1 MMMGTAVLTGT
12 TSCVS
17 DLDQYP
23 HTETTSKDVYTS
35 LANYEAVLGKIYA
48 AMVTSGQGKGGDNK
62 DMESV
67 LNAGSGFD
75 YMRMFINMQECGT
88 DEFASTWLTGEQT
101 TGLTYLSWDANDAWV
116 SDMYYRIYYNI
127 ALCNEF
133 LRNANNAN
141 FSGADAEKMKEY
153 KAEVRFMRALFYYH
167 ALDFYRNIPMVTEND
182 PVGSYIPPRY
192 TPQQT
197 FDYIESELKDCVGDM
212 LPASTCPYGQAS
224 QGAAYTLLAKLYLNS
239 EVYTGVAKY
248 AECKEA
254 CEKVMDMGYSLE
266 SDYSK
271 LFNADNDKRT
281 NEIIFA
287 LPVSAEHTVSWGSST
302 YKELAR
308 EHRRQFDI
316 PVIGITGTNG
326 KTTTKELVSAVLAK
340 KYRVLHTEA
349 NYNNDVGVPRTLL
362 QITPEHEIAVVE
374 MGASHPG
381 DIQQLVDYVEPTC
394 GMITN
399 VGRAHLEGFGS
410 FEGVKRTKGELYDF
424 MRAHGAL
431 LFLNESD
438 ADLME
443 MAAER
448 QFDRVVTYGTDSTAD
463 VRGTLIS
470 CAPFLH
476 FSFQAAAALTPQ
488 PLEVRSQL
496 IGSYNMSN
504 MLAAIAIGLH
514 FGVSPQD
521 AAQALEDYQPS
532 NNRSQLTV
540 TDRNRLIVDAYNAN
554 PSSMAAAIENFRLT
568 EADHKMAILGDMR
581 ELGEASAE
589 EHQRIVDLLER
600 DGFHDVWLVG
610 PEFAATNTAYR
621 TFPDVEAVRRAIAEE
636 LPSGRTILIKGSN
649 GIRLFELPA
658 LL

>member
-1 MMMGTAVLTGT
+1 MKLKNILYSMMLGTAVLTSA

-23 HTETTSKDVYTS
+23 QTETTSKDVYTS

-67 LNAGSGFD
+67 LNKGAGFD

-133 LRNANNAN
+133 LRNANSAN

-239 EVYTGVAKY
+239 EVYTGVDKY

-302 YKELAR
+302 YLVCGQLSMSNANQNVADFGVTAGWSEFRLRPEFVDKFTQTDIDGGDDGDKRCKFFTNGQSKDISSMTTETAGYLSEKWSNLKDDGITAASNTADAGVETDFPLFRLADVYLMYAECVVRCKDANDKPLDWDPWNGGININDQTVIESRKKGAIYWINLLRERAYGKDENRNPRGQVWKENFSSKEAFLQFILDERAR
-308 EHRRQFDI
+308 ELYHEGYRRTDLIRYGQFTTNKYIWQWKGGVHDGQAVDSKYNIYPI
-316 PVIGITGTNG
+316 PNT
-326 KTTTKELVSAVLAK
+326 EL
-340 KYRVLHTEA
+340 T
-349 NYNNDVGVPRTLL
+349 
-362 QITPEHEIAVVE
+362 
-374 MGASHPG
+374 
-381 DIQQLVDYVEPTC
+381 
-394 GMITN
+394 
-399 VGRAHLEGFGS
+399 
-410 FEGVKRTKGELYDF
+410 
-424 MRAHGAL
+424 
-431 LFLNESD
+431 
-438 ADLME
+438 
-443 MAAER
+443 
-448 QFDRVVTYGTDSTAD
+448 
-463 VRGTLIS
+463 
-470 CAPFLH
+470 
-476 FSFQAAAALTPQ
+476 
-488 PLEVRSQL
+488 
-496 IGSYNMSN
+496 
-504 MLAAIAIGLH
+504 
-514 FGVSPQD
+514 
-521 AAQALEDYQPS
+521 
-532 NNRSQLTV
+532 
-540 TDRNRLIVDAYNAN
+540 AN
-554 PSSMAAAIENFRLT
+554 PNLHN
-568 EADHKMAILGDMR
+568 D
-581 ELGEASAE
+581 
-589 EHQRIVDLLER
+589 
-600 DGFHDVWLVG
+600 
-610 PEFAATNTAYR
+610 NY
-621 TFPDVEAVRRAIAEE
+621 
-636 LPSGRTILIKGSN
+636 
-649 GIRLFELPA
+649 
-658 LL
+658 

>member
-1 MMMGTAVLTGT
+1 MKLKNILYSMMMGTAVLTGA

-67 LNAGSGFD
+67 LNKGAGFD

-133 LRNANNAN
+133 LRNANSAN

-254 CEKVMDMGYSLE
+254 CWKVMNMGYSLE
-266 SDYSK
+266 DNYSK

-302 YKELAR
+302 YLVCGQVSMSNANQNVADYGVTAGWSEFRLRPEFVDKFTQTDIDGNGDKRCKFFTNGQSKDISSMTTETAGYLSEKWSNLKDDGTTASNTGDAGVDTDFPLFRLADVYLMYAECVVRLHNDWDNWAGGSDAESDSRKQGAIYWINKVRERSKASDVWASNFADDDAFLQFILDERAR
-308 EHRRQFDI
+308 ELYHEGYRRTDLIRYGQFTTNKYIWQWKGGVHDGQAVDSKYNIYPI
-316 PVIGITGTNG
+316 PNT
-326 KTTTKELVSAVLAK
+326 EL
-340 KYRVLHTEA
+340 T
-349 NYNNDVGVPRTLL
+349 
-362 QITPEHEIAVVE
+362 
-374 MGASHPG
+374 
-381 DIQQLVDYVEPTC
+381 
-394 GMITN
+394 
-399 VGRAHLEGFGS
+399 
-410 FEGVKRTKGELYDF
+410 
-424 MRAHGAL
+424 
-431 LFLNESD
+431 
-438 ADLME
+438 
-443 MAAER
+443 
-448 QFDRVVTYGTDSTAD
+448 
-463 VRGTLIS
+463 
-470 CAPFLH
+470 
-476 FSFQAAAALTPQ
+476 
-488 PLEVRSQL
+488 
-496 IGSYNMSN
+496 
-504 MLAAIAIGLH
+504 
-514 FGVSPQD
+514 
-521 AAQALEDYQPS
+521 
-532 NNRSQLTV
+532 
-540 TDRNRLIVDAYNAN
+540 AN
-554 PSSMAAAIENFRLT
+554 PNLHN
-568 EADHKMAILGDMR
+568 D
-581 ELGEASAE
+581 
-589 EHQRIVDLLER
+589 
-600 DGFHDVWLVG
+600 
-610 PEFAATNTAYR
+610 NY
-621 TFPDVEAVRRAIAEE
+621 
-636 LPSGRTILIKGSN
+636 
-649 GIRLFELPA
+649 
-658 LL
+658 

>member
-1 MMMGTAVLTGT
+1 MKLKNILYSMMMGTAVLTGT

-67 LNAGSGFD
+67 LNSGSGFD

-254 CEKVMDMGYSLE
+254 CDKVMSMGYSLE

-302 YKELAR
+302 YLVCGQVSMSNANQNVADYGVTAGWSEFRLRPEFVDKFTQTDIDGNGDKRCKFFTNGQSKDVTSMTDEASGYLSEKWSNLKDDGTTASNTADAGVDTDFPLFRLADVYLMYAECVARTVEDKDKLDDWAGGSDAESDSRKQGAIYWINKVRERAYGKDENGNPRGQVWKENFSSKEAFLQFILDERAR
-308 EHRRQFDI
+308 ELYHEGYRRTDLIRYGQFTTNKYIWQWKGGTHDGQAVDSKYNIYPI
-316 PVIGITGTNG
+316 PNT
-326 KTTTKELVSAVLAK
+326 EL
-340 KYRVLHTEA
+340 T
-349 NYNNDVGVPRTLL
+349 
-362 QITPEHEIAVVE
+362 
-374 MGASHPG
+374 
-381 DIQQLVDYVEPTC
+381 
-394 GMITN
+394 
-399 VGRAHLEGFGS
+399 
-410 FEGVKRTKGELYDF
+410 
-424 MRAHGAL
+424 
-431 LFLNESD
+431 
-438 ADLME
+438 
-443 MAAER
+443 
-448 QFDRVVTYGTDSTAD
+448 
-463 VRGTLIS
+463 
-470 CAPFLH
+470 
-476 FSFQAAAALTPQ
+476 
-488 PLEVRSQL
+488 
-496 IGSYNMSN
+496 
-504 MLAAIAIGLH
+504 
-514 FGVSPQD
+514 
-521 AAQALEDYQPS
+521 
-532 NNRSQLTV
+532 
-540 TDRNRLIVDAYNAN
+540 AN
-554 PSSMAAAIENFRLT
+554 PNLHN
-568 EADHKMAILGDMR
+568 D
-581 ELGEASAE
+581 
-589 EHQRIVDLLER
+589 
-600 DGFHDVWLVG
+600 
-610 PEFAATNTAYR
+610 NY
-621 TFPDVEAVRRAIAEE
+621 
-636 LPSGRTILIKGSN
+636 
-649 GIRLFELPA
+649 
-658 LL
+658 

>member
-1 MMMGTAVLTGT
+1 MKLKNILYSMMMGTAVLTGT

-62 DMESV
+62 DMSSV
-67 LNAGSGFD
+67 LNKGAGFD

-133 LRNANNAN
+133 LRNANSAN

-287 LPVSAEHTVSWGSST
+287 LPVSAEHIVSWGSST
-302 YKELAR
+302 YLVCGQVSLSNANQNVADYGVTAGWSEFRLRPEFVDKFTQTDIDGGDDGDKRCKFFTNGQSKDISSMTTETAGYLSEKWSNLKDDGITAASNTADAGVETDFPLFRLADVYLMYAECVVRCKDANDKPLDWDPWNGGININDQTVIESRKKGAIYWINLLRERAYGKDENRNPRGQVWKENFSSKEAFLQFILDERAR
-308 EHRRQFDI
+308 ELYHEGYRRTDLIRYGQFTTNKYIWQWKGGVHDGQAVDSKYNIYPI
-316 PVIGITGTNG
+316 PNT
-326 KTTTKELVSAVLAK
+326 EL
-340 KYRVLHTEA
+340 T
-349 NYNNDVGVPRTLL
+349 
-362 QITPEHEIAVVE
+362 
-374 MGASHPG
+374 
-381 DIQQLVDYVEPTC
+381 
-394 GMITN
+394 
-399 VGRAHLEGFGS
+399 
-410 FEGVKRTKGELYDF
+410 
-424 MRAHGAL
+424 
-431 LFLNESD
+431 
-438 ADLME
+438 
-443 MAAER
+443 
-448 QFDRVVTYGTDSTAD
+448 
-463 VRGTLIS
+463 
-470 CAPFLH
+470 
-476 FSFQAAAALTPQ
+476 
-488 PLEVRSQL
+488 
-496 IGSYNMSN
+496 
-504 MLAAIAIGLH
+504 
-514 FGVSPQD
+514 
-521 AAQALEDYQPS
+521 
-532 NNRSQLTV
+532 
-540 TDRNRLIVDAYNAN
+540 AN
-554 PSSMAAAIENFRLT
+554 PNLHN
-568 EADHKMAILGDMR
+568 D
-581 ELGEASAE
+581 
-589 EHQRIVDLLER
+589 
-600 DGFHDVWLVG
+600 
-610 PEFAATNTAYR
+610 NY
-621 TFPDVEAVRRAIAEE
+621 
-636 LPSGRTILIKGSN
+636 
-649 GIRLFELPA
+649 
-658 LL
+658 

>member
-1 MMMGTAVLTGT
+1 MKLKNILYSMMMGTAVLTGT

-67 LNAGSGFD
+67 LNKGAGFD

-133 LRNANNAN
+133 LRNANSAS

-239 EVYTGVAKY
+239 EVYTGVPKY
-248 AECKEA
+248 TECKEA
-254 CEKVMDMGYSLE
+254 CDKVMSMGYSLE
-266 SDYSK
+266 DNYSK

-302 YKELAR
+302 YLVCGQVSMSNANQNVADYGVTAGWSEFRLRPEFVDKFTQTDIDGSGDKRCKFFTNGQSKDVTSMTDETAGYLSEKWSNLKDDGTTASNTGDAGVETDFPLFRLADVYLMYAECVVRLHNDWDNWAGGSDAESDSRKQGAIYWINKIRERSKASDVWASNFADDDAFLQFILDERAR
-308 EHRRQFDI
+308 ELYHEGYRRTDLIRYGQFTTNKYIWQWKGGVHDGQAVDSKYNIYPI
-316 PVIGITGTNG
+316 PNT
-326 KTTTKELVSAVLAK
+326 EL
-340 KYRVLHTEA
+340 T
-349 NYNNDVGVPRTLL
+349 
-362 QITPEHEIAVVE
+362 
-374 MGASHPG
+374 
-381 DIQQLVDYVEPTC
+381 
-394 GMITN
+394 
-399 VGRAHLEGFGS
+399 
-410 FEGVKRTKGELYDF
+410 
-424 MRAHGAL
+424 
-431 LFLNESD
+431 
-438 ADLME
+438 
-443 MAAER
+443 
-448 QFDRVVTYGTDSTAD
+448 
-463 VRGTLIS
+463 
-470 CAPFLH
+470 
-476 FSFQAAAALTPQ
+476 
-488 PLEVRSQL
+488 
-496 IGSYNMSN
+496 
-504 MLAAIAIGLH
+504 
-514 FGVSPQD
+514 
-521 AAQALEDYQPS
+521 
-532 NNRSQLTV
+532 
-540 TDRNRLIVDAYNAN
+540 AN
-554 PSSMAAAIENFRLT
+554 PNLHN
-568 EADHKMAILGDMR
+568 D
-581 ELGEASAE
+581 
-589 EHQRIVDLLER
+589 
-600 DGFHDVWLVG
+600 
-610 PEFAATNTAYR
+610 NY
-621 TFPDVEAVRRAIAEE
+621 
-636 LPSGRTILIKGSN
+636 
-649 GIRLFELPA
+649 
-658 LL
+658 

>member
-1 MMMGTAVLTGT
+1 MKLKNILYSMMMGTAVLTGA

-67 LNAGSGFD
+67 LNKGAGFD

-133 LRNANNAN
+133 LRNANSAS

-254 CEKVMDMGYSLE
+254 CDKVMSMGYSLE
-266 SDYSK
+266 DNYSK

-302 YKELAR
+302 YLVCGQVSMSNANQNVADYGVTAGWSEFRLRPEFVDKFSQTDIDGNGDRRCKFFTNGQSKDISSMTTETAGYLSEKWSNLKDDGTTASNTADAGVETDFPLFRLADVYLMYAECVVRLHNDWDNWAGGSDATDPTVIASRKQGAIYWINLLRERAYGKDENGNPRGQVWASNFADDDAFLQFILDERAR
-308 EHRRQFDI
+308 ELYHEGYRRTDLIRYGQFTTNKYIWQWKGGVHDGQAVDSKYNIYPI
-316 PVIGITGTNG
+316 PNT
-326 KTTTKELVSAVLAK
+326 EL
-340 KYRVLHTEA
+340 T
-349 NYNNDVGVPRTLL
+349 
-362 QITPEHEIAVVE
+362 
-374 MGASHPG
+374 
-381 DIQQLVDYVEPTC
+381 
-394 GMITN
+394 
-399 VGRAHLEGFGS
+399 
-410 FEGVKRTKGELYDF
+410 
-424 MRAHGAL
+424 
-431 LFLNESD
+431 
-438 ADLME
+438 
-443 MAAER
+443 
-448 QFDRVVTYGTDSTAD
+448 
-463 VRGTLIS
+463 
-470 CAPFLH
+470 
-476 FSFQAAAALTPQ
+476 
-488 PLEVRSQL
+488 
-496 IGSYNMSN
+496 
-504 MLAAIAIGLH
+504 
-514 FGVSPQD
+514 
-521 AAQALEDYQPS
+521 
-532 NNRSQLTV
+532 
-540 TDRNRLIVDAYNAN
+540 AN
-554 PSSMAAAIENFRLT
+554 PNLHN
-568 EADHKMAILGDMR
+568 D
-581 ELGEASAE
+581 
-589 EHQRIVDLLER
+589 
-600 DGFHDVWLVG
+600 
-610 PEFAATNTAYR
+610 NY
-621 TFPDVEAVRRAIAEE
+621 
-636 LPSGRTILIKGSN
+636 
-649 GIRLFELPA
+649 
-658 LL
+658 

>member
-1 MMMGTAVLTGT
+1 MMGTAVLTGT

-67 LNAGSGFD
+67 LNKGAGFD

-133 LRNANNAN
+133 LRNANSAN

-239 EVYTGVAKY
+239 EVYTGVDKY

-254 CEKVMDMGYSLE
+254 YEKVMDMGYSLE

-287 LPVSAEHTVSWGSST
+287 LPVSAEHIVSWGSST
-302 YKELAR
+302 YLVCGQVSLSNANQNVADYGVTAGWSEFRLRPEFVDKFTQTDIDGGDDGDKRCKFFTNGQSKDISSMTTETAGYLSEKWSNLKDDGITAASNTADAGVETDFPLFRLADVYLMYAECVVRCKDANDKPLDWDPWNGGININDQTVIESRKKGAIYWINLLRERAYGKDENGNPRGQVWKENFSSKEAFLQFILDERAR
-308 EHRRQFDI
+308 ELYHEGYRRTDLIRYGQFTTNKYIWQWKGGVHDGQAVDSKYNIYPI
-316 PVIGITGTNG
+316 PNT
-326 KTTTKELVSAVLAK
+326 EL
-340 KYRVLHTEA
+340 T
-349 NYNNDVGVPRTLL
+349 
-362 QITPEHEIAVVE
+362 
-374 MGASHPG
+374 
-381 DIQQLVDYVEPTC
+381 
-394 GMITN
+394 
-399 VGRAHLEGFGS
+399 
-410 FEGVKRTKGELYDF
+410 
-424 MRAHGAL
+424 
-431 LFLNESD
+431 
-438 ADLME
+438 
-443 MAAER
+443 
-448 QFDRVVTYGTDSTAD
+448 
-463 VRGTLIS
+463 
-470 CAPFLH
+470 
-476 FSFQAAAALTPQ
+476 
-488 PLEVRSQL
+488 
-496 IGSYNMSN
+496 
-504 MLAAIAIGLH
+504 
-514 FGVSPQD
+514 
-521 AAQALEDYQPS
+521 
-532 NNRSQLTV
+532 
-540 TDRNRLIVDAYNAN
+540 AN
-554 PSSMAAAIENFRLT
+554 PNLHN
-568 EADHKMAILGDMR
+568 D
-581 ELGEASAE
+581 
-589 EHQRIVDLLER
+589 
-600 DGFHDVWLVG
+600 
-610 PEFAATNTAYR
+610 NY
-621 TFPDVEAVRRAIAEE
+621 
-636 LPSGRTILIKGSN
+636 
-649 GIRLFELPA
+649 
-658 LL
+658 

>member
-1 MMMGTAVLTGT
+1 MKLKNILYSMMMGTAVLTGT
-12 TSCVS
+12 TGCVS

-67 LNAGSGFD
+67 LNNGSGFD

-133 LRNANNAN
+133 LRNANGAS

-192 TPQQT
+192 TPLQT

-302 YKELAR
+302 YLVCGQVSMSNANQNVADYGVTAGWSEFRLRPEFVDKFTQTDIDGNGDKRCKFFTNGQSKDVTSMTDETAGYLSEKWSNLKDDGTTASNTADAGVDTDFPLFRLADVYLMYAECVARTVEDKDKLDDWAGGSDAESDSRKQGAIYWINKVRERAYGKDENGNPRGQVWKENFSSKDAFLQFILDERAR
-308 EHRRQFDI
+308 ELYHEGYRRTDLIRFGEFTTSKYIWQWKGGTHDGQAVDSKYNIYPI
-316 PVIGITGTNG
+316 PNT
-326 KTTTKELVSAVLAK
+326 EL
-340 KYRVLHTEA
+340 T
-349 NYNNDVGVPRTLL
+349 
-362 QITPEHEIAVVE
+362 
-374 MGASHPG
+374 
-381 DIQQLVDYVEPTC
+381 
-394 GMITN
+394 
-399 VGRAHLEGFGS
+399 
-410 FEGVKRTKGELYDF
+410 
-424 MRAHGAL
+424 
-431 LFLNESD
+431 
-438 ADLME
+438 
-443 MAAER
+443 
-448 QFDRVVTYGTDSTAD
+448 
-463 VRGTLIS
+463 
-470 CAPFLH
+470 
-476 FSFQAAAALTPQ
+476 
-488 PLEVRSQL
+488 
-496 IGSYNMSN
+496 
-504 MLAAIAIGLH
+504 
-514 FGVSPQD
+514 
-521 AAQALEDYQPS
+521 
-532 NNRSQLTV
+532 
-540 TDRNRLIVDAYNAN
+540 AN
-554 PSSMAAAIENFRLT
+554 PNLHN
-568 EADHKMAILGDMR
+568 D
-581 ELGEASAE
+581 
-589 EHQRIVDLLER
+589 
-600 DGFHDVWLVG
+600 
-610 PEFAATNTAYR
+610 NY
-621 TFPDVEAVRRAIAEE
+621 
-636 LPSGRTILIKGSN
+636 
-649 GIRLFELPA
+649 
-658 LL
+658 

>member
-1 MMMGTAVLTGT
+1 MMGTAVLTGT

-67 LNAGSGFD
+67 LNNGSGFD

-133 LRNANNAN
+133 LRNANSAS
-141 FSGADAEKMKEY
+141 FSGADAEKLKEY

-254 CEKVMDMGYSLE
+254 CEKVMNMGYSLE

-287 LPVSAEHTVSWGSST
+287 LPVSAEHTVSWGAST
-302 YKELAR
+302 YLVCGQLSMSNANQNVADFGATSGWSEFRLRPEFVDKFTQADIDGDDNGDKRCKFFTNGQSKDITDMTTETAGYLSEKWSNLKDDGTTASNTGDAGVDTDFPLFRLADVYLMYAECVVRTGDDWDNWAGGSDAESDSRKKGAIYWINKVRERAYGIDENGNPKGQVWKENFSSKDAFLQFILDERAR
-308 EHRRQFDI
+308 ELYHEGYRRTDLIRYGQFTTNKYIWQWKGGVHDGQAVDSKYNIYPI
-316 PVIGITGTNG
+316 PNT
-326 KTTTKELVSAVLAK
+326 EL
-340 KYRVLHTEA
+340 T
-349 NYNNDVGVPRTLL
+349 
-362 QITPEHEIAVVE
+362 
-374 MGASHPG
+374 
-381 DIQQLVDYVEPTC
+381 
-394 GMITN
+394 
-399 VGRAHLEGFGS
+399 
-410 FEGVKRTKGELYDF
+410 
-424 MRAHGAL
+424 
-431 LFLNESD
+431 
-438 ADLME
+438 
-443 MAAER
+443 
-448 QFDRVVTYGTDSTAD
+448 
-463 VRGTLIS
+463 
-470 CAPFLH
+470 
-476 FSFQAAAALTPQ
+476 
-488 PLEVRSQL
+488 
-496 IGSYNMSN
+496 
-504 MLAAIAIGLH
+504 
-514 FGVSPQD
+514 
-521 AAQALEDYQPS
+521 
-532 NNRSQLTV
+532 
-540 TDRNRLIVDAYNAN
+540 AN
-554 PSSMAAAIENFRLT
+554 PNLHN
-568 EADHKMAILGDMR
+568 D
-581 ELGEASAE
+581 
-589 EHQRIVDLLER
+589 
-600 DGFHDVWLVG
+600 
-610 PEFAATNTAYR
+610 NY
-621 TFPDVEAVRRAIAEE
+621 
-636 LPSGRTILIKGSN
+636 
-649 GIRLFELPA
+649 
-658 LL
+658 

>member
-1 MMMGTAVLTGT
+1 MKLKNILYSMMMGTAVLTGT

-67 LNAGSGFD
+67 LNKGAGFD

-133 LRNANNAN
+133 LRNANSAS

-239 EVYTGVAKY
+239 EVYTGVPKY
-248 AECKEA
+248 TECKEA
-254 CEKVMDMGYSLE
+254 CDKVMSMGYSLE
-266 SDYSK
+266 DNYSK

-302 YKELAR
+302 YLVCGQVSMSNANQNVADYGVTAGWSEFRLRPEFVDKFTQTDIDGSGDKRCKFFTNGQSKDVTSMTDETAGYLSEKWSNQKDDKTTASNTADAGVETDFPLFRLADVYLMYAECVVRTVKDKKEWDDWAGGSDAESDSRKQGAIYWINKVRERSKASDVWASNFADDDAFLQFILDERAR
-308 EHRRQFDI
+308 ELYHEGYRRTDLIRYGQFTTNKYIWQWKGGVHDGQAVDSKYNIYPI
-316 PVIGITGTNG
+316 PNT
-326 KTTTKELVSAVLAK
+326 EL
-340 KYRVLHTEA
+340 T
-349 NYNNDVGVPRTLL
+349 
-362 QITPEHEIAVVE
+362 
-374 MGASHPG
+374 
-381 DIQQLVDYVEPTC
+381 
-394 GMITN
+394 
-399 VGRAHLEGFGS
+399 
-410 FEGVKRTKGELYDF
+410 
-424 MRAHGAL
+424 
-431 LFLNESD
+431 
-438 ADLME
+438 
-443 MAAER
+443 
-448 QFDRVVTYGTDSTAD
+448 
-463 VRGTLIS
+463 
-470 CAPFLH
+470 
-476 FSFQAAAALTPQ
+476 
-488 PLEVRSQL
+488 
-496 IGSYNMSN
+496 
-504 MLAAIAIGLH
+504 
-514 FGVSPQD
+514 
-521 AAQALEDYQPS
+521 
-532 NNRSQLTV
+532 
-540 TDRNRLIVDAYNAN
+540 AN
-554 PSSMAAAIENFRLT
+554 PNLHN
-568 EADHKMAILGDMR
+568 D
-581 ELGEASAE
+581 
-589 EHQRIVDLLER
+589 
-600 DGFHDVWLVG
+600 
-610 PEFAATNTAYR
+610 NY
-621 TFPDVEAVRRAIAEE
+621 
-636 LPSGRTILIKGSN
+636 
-649 GIRLFELPA
+649 
-658 LL
+658 

>member
-1 MMMGTAVLTGT
+1 MKLKNILYSMMMGTAVLTGT

-67 LNAGSGFD
+67 LNNGSGFD

-133 LRNANNAN
+133 LRNANSAS

-248 AECKEA
+248 AECKDA
-254 CEKVMDMGYSLE
+254 CKKVMDMGYSLE

-302 YKELAR
+302 YLVCGQLSMSNANQNVADFGATSGWSEFRLRPEFVDKFT
-308 EHRRQFDI
+308 QTDI
-316 PVIGITGTNG
+316 DGGGDKRCKFFTNG
-326 KTTTKELVSAVLAK
+326 QSKDVTSMTDETTGYLSEKWSNLKDDGTTASNTADAGVETDYPLFRLADVYLMYAECVARLGEDWDNWDGGSDAEAATRKEGAIYYINKVRERAYGDA
-340 KYRVLHTEA
+340 
-349 NYNNDVGVPRTLL
+349 
-362 QITPEHEIAVVE
+362 EHNAWKDNF
-374 MGASHPG
+374 A
-381 DIQQLVDYVEPTC
+381 
-394 GMITN
+394 
-399 VGRAHLEGFGS
+399 
-410 FEGVKRTKGELYDF
+410 
-424 MRAHGAL
+424 
-431 LFLNESD
+431 SD
-438 ADLME
+438 ADFLQFILD
-443 MAAER
+443 ER
-448 QFDRVVTYGTDSTAD
+448 ARELYHEGYRRTDLIRFGEFTTNKYIWQWKGGTHDGQAVDSKYNIYPIPNTE
-463 VRGTLIS
+463 
-470 CAPFLH
+470 
-476 FSFQAAAALTPQ
+476 LT
-488 PLEVRSQL
+488 
-496 IGSYNMSN
+496 
-504 MLAAIAIGLH
+504 
-514 FGVSPQD
+514 
-521 AAQALEDYQPS
+521 
-532 NNRSQLTV
+532 
-540 TDRNRLIVDAYNAN
+540 AN
-554 PSSMAAAIENFRLT
+554 PNLHN
-568 EADHKMAILGDMR
+568 D
-581 ELGEASAE
+581 
-589 EHQRIVDLLER
+589 
-600 DGFHDVWLVG
+600 
-610 PEFAATNTAYR
+610 NY
-621 TFPDVEAVRRAIAEE
+621 
-636 LPSGRTILIKGSN
+636 
-649 GIRLFELPA
+649 
-658 LL
+658 

>member
-1 MMMGTAVLTGT
+1 MKLKNILYSMMMGTAVLTGA

-67 LNAGSGFD
+67 LNKGAGFD

-133 LRNANNAN
+133 LRNANSAS

-197 FDYIESELKDCVGDM
+197 FDYIESELKDCVDDM

-287 LPVSAEHTVSWGSST
+287 LPVSAEHTVNWGSST
-302 YKELAR
+302 YLVCGQVSMSNANQNVADYGVTAGWSEFRLRPEFVDKFTQTDIDGSGDKRCKFFTNGQSKDVTSMTDETAGYLSEKWSNLKDDGTTASNTGDAGVDTDFPLFRLADVYLMYAECVVRLHNDWDNWAGGSDAESDSRKKGAIYWNKKVRERAYGKGKGQVWSSNFADDDAFLQFILDERAR
-308 EHRRQFDI
+308 ELYHEGYRRTDLIRYGQFTTNKYIWQWKGGVHDGQAVDSKYNIYPI
-316 PVIGITGTNG
+316 PNT
-326 KTTTKELVSAVLAK
+326 EL
-340 KYRVLHTEA
+340 T
-349 NYNNDVGVPRTLL
+349 
-362 QITPEHEIAVVE
+362 
-374 MGASHPG
+374 
-381 DIQQLVDYVEPTC
+381 
-394 GMITN
+394 
-399 VGRAHLEGFGS
+399 
-410 FEGVKRTKGELYDF
+410 
-424 MRAHGAL
+424 
-431 LFLNESD
+431 
-438 ADLME
+438 
-443 MAAER
+443 
-448 QFDRVVTYGTDSTAD
+448 
-463 VRGTLIS
+463 
-470 CAPFLH
+470 
-476 FSFQAAAALTPQ
+476 
-488 PLEVRSQL
+488 
-496 IGSYNMSN
+496 
-504 MLAAIAIGLH
+504 
-514 FGVSPQD
+514 
-521 AAQALEDYQPS
+521 
-532 NNRSQLTV
+532 
-540 TDRNRLIVDAYNAN
+540 AN
-554 PSSMAAAIENFRLT
+554 PNLHN
-568 EADHKMAILGDMR
+568 D
-581 ELGEASAE
+581 
-589 EHQRIVDLLER
+589 
-600 DGFHDVWLVG
+600 
-610 PEFAATNTAYR
+610 NY
-621 TFPDVEAVRRAIAEE
+621 
-636 LPSGRTILIKGSN
+636 
-649 GIRLFELPA
+649 
-658 LL
+658 

>member
-1 MMMGTAVLTGT
+1 MMGTAVLTGT

-67 LNAGSGFD
+67 LNKGAGFD

-133 LRNANNAN
+133 LRNANSAS

-239 EVYTGVAKY
+239 EVYTGVDKY

-287 LPVSAEHTVSWGSST
+287 LPVSAEHIVSWGSST
-302 YKELAR
+302 YLVCGQVSLSNANQNVADYGVTAGWSEFRLRPEFVDKFTQTDIDGGDDGDKRCKFFTNGQSKDISSMTTETAGYLSEKWSNLKDDGITAASNTADAGVETDFPLFRLADVYLMYAECVVRCKDANDKPLDWDPWNGGININDQTVIESRKKGAIYWINLLRERAYGKDENGNPRGQVWKENFSSKEAFLQFILDERAR
-308 EHRRQFDI
+308 ELYHEGYRRTDLIRYGQFTTNKYIWQWKGGVHDGQAVDSKYNIYPI
-316 PVIGITGTNG
+316 PNT
-326 KTTTKELVSAVLAK
+326 EL
-340 KYRVLHTEA
+340 T
-349 NYNNDVGVPRTLL
+349 
-362 QITPEHEIAVVE
+362 
-374 MGASHPG
+374 
-381 DIQQLVDYVEPTC
+381 
-394 GMITN
+394 
-399 VGRAHLEGFGS
+399 
-410 FEGVKRTKGELYDF
+410 
-424 MRAHGAL
+424 
-431 LFLNESD
+431 
-438 ADLME
+438 
-443 MAAER
+443 
-448 QFDRVVTYGTDSTAD
+448 
-463 VRGTLIS
+463 
-470 CAPFLH
+470 
-476 FSFQAAAALTPQ
+476 
-488 PLEVRSQL
+488 
-496 IGSYNMSN
+496 
-504 MLAAIAIGLH
+504 
-514 FGVSPQD
+514 
-521 AAQALEDYQPS
+521 
-532 NNRSQLTV
+532 
-540 TDRNRLIVDAYNAN
+540 AN
-554 PSSMAAAIENFRLT
+554 PNLHN
-568 EADHKMAILGDMR
+568 D
-581 ELGEASAE
+581 
-589 EHQRIVDLLER
+589 
-600 DGFHDVWLVG
+600 
-610 PEFAATNTAYR
+610 NY
-621 TFPDVEAVRRAIAEE
+621 
-636 LPSGRTILIKGSN
+636 
-649 GIRLFELPA
+649 
-658 LL
+658 

>member
-1 MMMGTAVLTGT
+1 MKLKNILYSMMMGTAVLTGT

-62 DMESV
+62 DMASV
-67 LNAGSGFD
+67 LNSGSGFD

-101 TGLTYLSWDANDAWV
+101 TGLTYLSWDANDAWI

-133 LRNANNAN
+133 LRNANSAS
-141 FSGADAEKMKEY
+141 FSGADAEKLKEY

-167 ALDFYRNIPMVTEND
+167 ALDFFRNIPMVTEND
-182 PVGSYIPPRY
+182 PVGSFIPPRY

-248 AECKEA
+248 TECKEA

-302 YKELAR
+302 YLVCGQLSMSNANQSVADFGVTKGWSEFRLRPEFVDKFTQTDIDGGGDKRCKFFTNGQSKDISDMTTETAGYLSEKWCNLKDDGTTASNTDNDGVDTDFPLFRLADVYLMYAECVVRTVKDKKEWDNWAGGSDAADPNVIASRKQGAIYWINQLRERAGASDVWSSNFADDDAFLQFILDERAR
-308 EHRRQFDI
+308 ELYHEGYRRTDLIRYGQFTTNKYIWQWKGGVHDGQAVDSKYNIYPI
-316 PVIGITGTNG
+316 PNT
-326 KTTTKELVSAVLAK
+326 EL
-340 KYRVLHTEA
+340 T
-349 NYNNDVGVPRTLL
+349 
-362 QITPEHEIAVVE
+362 
-374 MGASHPG
+374 
-381 DIQQLVDYVEPTC
+381 
-394 GMITN
+394 
-399 VGRAHLEGFGS
+399 
-410 FEGVKRTKGELYDF
+410 
-424 MRAHGAL
+424 
-431 LFLNESD
+431 
-438 ADLME
+438 
-443 MAAER
+443 
-448 QFDRVVTYGTDSTAD
+448 
-463 VRGTLIS
+463 
-470 CAPFLH
+470 
-476 FSFQAAAALTPQ
+476 
-488 PLEVRSQL
+488 
-496 IGSYNMSN
+496 
-504 MLAAIAIGLH
+504 
-514 FGVSPQD
+514 
-521 AAQALEDYQPS
+521 
-532 NNRSQLTV
+532 
-540 TDRNRLIVDAYNAN
+540 AN
-554 PSSMAAAIENFRLT
+554 PNLHN
-568 EADHKMAILGDMR
+568 D
-581 ELGEASAE
+581 
-589 EHQRIVDLLER
+589 
-600 DGFHDVWLVG
+600 
-610 PEFAATNTAYR
+610 NY
-621 TFPDVEAVRRAIAEE
+621 
-636 LPSGRTILIKGSN
+636 
-649 GIRLFELPA
+649 
-658 LL
+658 